1 MRKGRKEY
9 EEKQKF
15 LERGEKLKNRGNSS
29 IKEEER
35 VPTLILDVNL
45 GEKVDRII
53 LYRGDED
60 RLDEVAQ

>member
-15 LERGEKLKNRGNSS
+15 LERGEKLKSRGNSS